1 MVVVILLVLV
11 KVFEKGHPIIS
22 FGLFSYMIPFSFVF
36 LFLLR
41 KTSPSSSELILYIS
55 PPCHQQLTKPQFD
68 CQATRVGPVSKGW
81 SLVLHDTEVWR
92 VVSHTWFVGSQCQ
105 RCWMKLSVEII
116 KKQEMEIKQVK
127 IKRN

>member
-11 KVFEKGHPIIS
+11 RVFEKGHPIIS

-36 LFLLR
+36 FFLLC
-41 KTSPSSSELILYIS
+41 KIFPSSSEFILYIL

-105 RCWMKLSVEII
+105 RCWMKLSVEI
-116 KKQEMEIKQVK
+116 KKKK
-127 IKRN
+127 NKKWKSNK